1 MIEEVPLLNE
11 PLRNNK
17 IQSSYSS
24 KKSHASNFSSRVKKV
39 TKSKG
44 KASKSP
50 MKEDPVRKMS
60 KTGGSQGQKRT
71 FGQIK
76 KNKKKPSE
84 HNT

>member
-1 MIEEVPLLNE
+1 
-11 PLRNNK
+11 
-17 IQSSYSS
+17 
-24 KKSHASNFSSRVKKV
+24 
-39 TKSKG
+39 
-44 KASKSP
+44 

-84 HNT
+84 HNTQRQEDASEDTARY